1 MEIPISWRS
10 LGTFDFSPSFL
21 SCSPWRC
28 VIPWV
33 CPTPSHRQKGPPAFL
48 HAHCDK
54 RSRLGWSTEAGV
66 EIVFDVS
73 TRKKWLQKGTKLTYN
88 KRAIWI
94 YFGFPSIFF
103 FFFQKL
109 AKSFLL
115 IASIVSGKN
124 CFWMTS
130 VSFNRILPICSHGVA
145 FPMSE
150 FRSQL
155 VRKFAQQILS
165 NPSKPCDRY
174 PNKQK
179 TVLNYCS

>member
-103 FFFQKL
+103 FFSRNLQRASFWLPPLFQERIVFEWPL
-109 AKSFLL
+109 SALTVYCLFAAMELLFQCLSLEANWLENLRSKSFLTPQ
-115 IASIVSGKN
+115 SHVIVIL
-124 CFWMTS
+124 TS
-130 VSFNRILPICSHGVA
+130 
-145 FPMSE
+145 
-150 FRSQL
+150 
-155 VRKFAQQILS
+155 RKQ
-165 NPSKPCDRY
+165 C
-174 PNKQK
+174 
-179 TVLNYCS
+179 